1 MTLRRVVFVAVAVAV
16 FSLTSATQAQPIVHG
31 PVVVNYPDAPFGAE
45 LAGTQMGPESMT
57 VALGVKSDT
66 VVTRPAVRFR
76 VFAADGSCKGA
87 RTFTRRGE
95 LSDGARD
102 TWTITLNDVVA
113 SDLVVIVPYD
123 RRVSLDE
130 FSQRPDIYDR
140 VAKLFKNQALR
151 MDDWQCR
158 SECLHF
164 AQECFAYCGSLT
176 PIHGYCTSCSSPGF
190 ECGDEMVC
198 ECIPNGGSCS
208 L

>member
-1 MTLRRVVFVAVAVAV
+1 MTFRRVVLVAAALAV
-16 FSLTSATQAQPIVHG
+16 FSLTSPAEAQPIVQG
-31 PVVVNYPDAPFGAE
+31 PVVVNYPDAPFAAQ
-45 LAGTQMGPESMT
+45 LVGTQMGPDSMT
-57 VALGVKSDT
+57 VALDVESET
-66 VVTRPAVRFR
+66 VVTQPAVRFR
-76 VFAADGSCKGA
+76 IFAADGSCKGA
-87 RTFTRRGE
+87 RTFARRGQ
-95 LSDGARD
+95 LTDGSVD
-102 TWTITLNDVVA
+102 TWTITLNDVAA
-113 SDLVVIVPYD
+113 SDLVVIVPYE
-123 RRVSLDE
+123 RRTSVDE
-130 FSQRPDIYDR
+130 FSQRPDIYNR

-176 PIHGYCTSCSSPGF
+176 PVHGYCTSCSSPGF